1 MYCANTEYRGDKSA
15 YEIYTAHEEF
25 LKNYVQYKILY
36 NL

>member
-25 LKNYVQYKILY
+25 LKKLRTV
-36 NL
+36 